1 MRGINYKWRR
11 RQAPGAARAEPGT
24 VAGRKKRWSWQR
36 GDRVEGYGMKQSAG
50 MSGRAPAG
58 GHSTRTPLFV
68 AAAAF
73 LVLALALGVMSIAV
87 LASGAAKASDAAA
100 AADPRERQGAIE
112 SVRTLLVDALVATVV
127 ILVLLAALAVA
138 AVLFFRRWLL
148 GTMKEVTRQVQQVS
162 AGDGDL
168 TRQVVVKDRLTFGR
182 LADSI
187 NSMIGALRGSVAA
200 IGGVAGELHSSAE
213 QMSAVIQQMNASSQD
228 ISSTISHIA
237 RGGEEQAR
245 RVLETSHAME
255 MMNSSMQEMAD
266 KADLSKRAATE
277 AIETAQKGAD
287 AAVDTASAM
296 GVIRDAAEAVVEASV
311 GLEERFMQIGIIVD
325 VITSVADQTNLLAL
339 NAAIE
344 AARAGEQ
351 GRGFAVVA
359 EEVRSLAENS
369 RKSAEQIANLIR
381 EIQAGVNRMRGSI
394 DSAIEQVKGG
404 TEVVEKAG
412 RALQDIAVSIESTA
426 HYASEIADT
435 TRGQVIGNEEALRA
449 ITEIASI
456 ADETAASSEEASA
469 TVQEQTAS
477 MQEMA
482 AAAAELA
489 AMAEKLNQLVGGF
502 RV

>member
-1 MRGINYKWRR
+1 MKKSVEASE
-11 RQAPGAARAEPGT
+11 QDP
-24 VAGRKKRWSWQR
+24 GRKI
-36 GDRVEGYGMKQSAG
+36 
-50 MSGRAPAG
+50 
-58 GHSTRTPLFV
+58 STRTLAYWMAIFFLVIVLAFGIISIAMLAVGASRTGDAATTAESEEQQELIDSADGLLGGALIAAIVLFV
-68 AAAAF
+68 LE
-73 LVLALALGVMSIAV
+73 LVLA
-87 LASGAAKASDAAA
+87 
-100 AADPRERQGAIE
+100 
-112 SVRTLLVDALVATVV
+112 V
-127 ILVLLAALAVA
+127 ITGFV
-138 AVLFFRRWLL
+138 FFRWLF
-148 GTMKEVTRQVQQVS
+148 GSMKEMTWQVQQVA

-168 TRQVVVKDRLTFGR
+168 TRQIVVKDRQTFGG

-187 NSMIGALRGSVAA
+187 NVMISALRGSVAE
-200 IGGVAGELHSSAE
+200 IGKIAGELNSSAE

-237 RGGEEQAR
+237 KGGEEQAR
-245 RVLETSHAME
+245 RVLDTSHTME
-255 MMNSSMQEMAD
+255 MMSSSMQEMAE
-266 KADLSKRAATE
+266 KADLSNQAATE
-277 AIETAQKGAD
+277 AIDTAQRGAE

-296 GVIRDAAEAVVEASV
+296 EVIRGAAEAVVEAST

-369 RKSAEQIANLIR
+369 RKSAEQISNLIR
-381 EIQAGVNRMRGSI
+381 EIQGGVNKMRGSI
-394 DSAIEQVKGG
+394 DSAIDQVKGG

-412 RALQDIAVSIESTA
+412 RALQEIAISIESTSR
-426 HYASEIADT
+426 YASEIADT
-435 TRGQVIGNEEALRA
+435 TREQVLGNDEALKA

-477 MQEMA
+477 MEEMA
-482 AAAAELA
+482 AAASELA
-489 AMAEKLNQLVGGF
+489 AMAEKLNQLVRGF

>member
-1 MRGINYKWRR
+1 
-11 RQAPGAARAEPGT
+11 A
-24 VAGRKKRWSWQR
+24 
-36 GDRVEGYGMKQSAG
+36 
-50 MSGRAPAG
+50 
-58 GHSTRTPLFV
+58 LFL
-68 AAAAF
+68 A
-73 LVLALALGVMSIAV
+73 LVLVFGIV
-87 LASGAAKASDAAA
+87 
-100 AADPRERQGAIE
+100 
-112 SVRTLLVDALVATVV
+112 TV
-127 ILVLLAALAVA
+127 VLLATASSRTGDA
-138 AVLFFRRWLL
+138 AVTTEPGERQDLIDSADGLISGALVTAIVIFVLVIILAGMATFLFFRWLY
-148 GTMKEVTRQVQQVS
+148 GSMQEMTWQVQQVA

-168 TRQVVVKDRLTFGR
+168 TRQIVVRDKQTFGG

-187 NSMIGALRGSVAA
+187 NVMISALRGSVAE
-200 IGGVAGELHSSAE
+200 IGKIAGELNNSAE

-237 RGGEEQAR
+237 KGGEEQAH
-245 RVLETSHAME
+245 RVLDTSHTME
-255 MMNSSMQEMAD
+255 MMSTSMQEMAE
-266 KADLSKRAATE
+266 KADLSNQAAME
-277 AIETAQKGAD
+277 AIETAQRGAE

-296 GVIRDAAEAVVEASV
+296 DVIRGAAEAVVEAST

-369 RKSAEQIANLIR
+369 RKSAEQISNLIR
-381 EIQAGVNRMRGSI
+381 EIQTGVNKMRGSI
-394 DSAIEQVKGG
+394 DSAIDQVKGG

-412 RALQDIAVSIESTA
+412 RALQEIAISIESTSR
-426 HYASEIADT
+426 YASEIADT
-435 TRGQVIGNEEALRA
+435 TREQVLGNEEALKA

-489 AMAEKLNQLVGGF
+489 AMAEKLNQLVRGF

>member
-1 MRGINYKWRR
+1 MNKTADVSEQDVG
-11 RQAPGAARAEPGT
+11 
-24 VAGRKKRWSWQR
+24 KR
-36 GDRVEGYGMKQSAG
+36 
-50 MSGRAPAG
+50 
-58 GHSTRTPLFV
+58 LN
-68 AAAAF
+68 
-73 LVLALALGVMSIAV
+73 
-87 LASGAAKASDAAA
+87 
-100 AADPRERQGAIE
+100 
-112 SVRTLLVDALVATVV
+112 VRTLAYA
-127 ILVLLAALAVA
+127 A
-138 AVLFFRRWLL
+138 AVLFMALVLAFGIISIAFLATGASKAGDAVKTTDTQEQKELIDSADSLLNGALIAAVILFVMEVLLAIAAALFLFRWLK
-148 GTMKEVTRQVQQVS
+148 GAMNEMTWQVQQVA

-168 TRQVVVKDRLTFGR
+168 TRQIVVSDRHTFGV

-187 NSMIGALRGSVAA
+187 NVMISALRGSIAE
-200 IGGVAGELHSSAE
+200 IGKIAGELNSSAE

-237 RGGEEQAR
+237 KGGEEQAR
-245 RVLETSHAME
+245 RVLDTSHTME
-255 MMNSSMQEMAD
+255 MMSSSMQEMAG
-266 KADLSKRAATE
+266 KADLSNQAAME
-277 AIETAQKGAD
+277 AIETAQRGAE

-296 GVIRDAAEAVVEASV
+296 DVIRGAAETVVEAST

-369 RKSAEQIANLIR
+369 RKSAEQISNLIR

-394 DSAIEQVKGG
+394 DSAIDQVKGG

-412 RALQDIAVSIESTA
+412 RALQEIAVSIQSTSQ
-426 HYASEIADT
+426 YASEIADT
-435 TRGQVIGNEEALRA
+435 TREQVLGNDEALKA

-469 TVQEQTAS
+469 TVEEQTAS

-482 AAAAELA
+482 AASAELA

>member
-1 MRGINYKWRR
+1 MDK
-11 RQAPGAARAEPGT
+11 AAAT
-24 VAGRKKRWSWQR
+24 VDGGRFR
-36 GDRVEGYGMKQSAG
+36 M
-50 MSGRAPAG
+50 
-58 GHSTRTPLFV
+58 STRR
-68 AAAAF
+68 AAF
-73 LVLALALGVMSIAV
+73 TAGIVFTALALAACLLGTVILSAGASRADRAAEAGELDAARKDAKSASGLLRVAWGFFVALLVAEAV
-87 LASGAAKASDAAA
+87 LAAAW
-100 AADPRERQGAIE
+100 I
-112 SVRTLLVDALVATVV
+112 TLIYRWITGTV
-127 ILVLLAALAVA
+127 
-138 AVLFFRRWLL
+138 
-148 GTMKEVTRQVQQVS
+148 KEMTWQIQQVS

-168 TRQVVVKDRLTFGR
+168 TRRVVVRDRRVFGS

-187 NSMIGALRGSVAA
+187 NAMIGALQGSVAEISRIA
-200 IGGVAGELHSSAE
+200 SDLNSSAE

-228 ISSTISHIA
+228 ISNTIAHIA
-237 RGGEEQAR
+237 KGGEEQAR
-245 RVLETSHAME
+245 RVLETSHSME
-255 MMNSSMQEMAD
+255 LMNTSIQEMAE
-266 KADLSKRAATE
+266 KADLSNQAAME
-277 AIETAQKGAD
+277 AIEIAQRGAE
-287 AAVDTASAM
+287 AAVETATAM
-296 GVIRDAAEAVVEASV
+296 DVIREAAEAVVEASA

-359 EEVRSLAENS
+359 EEVRNLAENS

-381 EIQAGVNRMRGSI
+381 EIESGVNRMRTSI

-412 RALQDIAVSIESTA
+412 KALQEIAVTIQTTSR
-426 HYASEIADT
+426 YANEIAEI
-435 TRGQVIGNEEALRA
+435 TRRQVKENEEALKA

-469 TVQEQTAS
+469 TVEEQTAS

-502 RV
+502 KV

>member
-1 MRGINYKWRR
+1 MKKSVDAVELDPESRLNIRTLAYT
-11 RQAPGAARAEPGT
+11 AGA
-24 VAGRKKRWSWQR
+24 
-36 GDRVEGYGMKQSAG
+36 
-50 MSGRAPAG
+50 
-58 GHSTRTPLFV
+58 LFL
-68 AAAAF
+68 A
-73 LVLALALGVMSIAV
+73 LVLVFGIV
-87 LASGAAKASDAAA
+87 
-100 AADPRERQGAIE
+100 
-112 SVRTLLVDALVATVV
+112 TV
-127 ILVLLAALAVA
+127 VLLATASSRTGDA
-138 AVLFFRRWLL
+138 AVTTEPGERQDLIDSADGLISGALVTAIVIFVLVIILAGMATFLFFRWLY
-148 GTMKEVTRQVQQVS
+148 GSMQEMTWQVQQVA

-168 TRQVVVKDRLTFGR
+168 TRQIVVRDKQTFGG

-187 NSMIGALRGSVAA
+187 NVMISALRGSVAE
-200 IGGVAGELHSSAE
+200 IGKIAGELNNSAE

-237 RGGEEQAR
+237 KGGEEQAH
-245 RVLETSHAME
+245 RVLDTSHTME
-255 MMNSSMQEMAD
+255 MMSTSMQEMAE
-266 KADLSKRAATE
+266 KADLSNQAAME
-277 AIETAQKGAD
+277 AIETAQRGAE

-296 GVIRDAAEAVVEASV
+296 DVIRGAAEAVVEAST

-369 RKSAEQIANLIR
+369 RKSAEQISNLIR
-381 EIQAGVNRMRGSI
+381 EIQTGVNKMRGSI
-394 DSAIEQVKGG
+394 DSAIDQVKGG

-412 RALQDIAVSIESTA
+412 RALQEIAISIESTSR
-426 HYASEIADT
+426 YASEIADT
-435 TRGQVIGNEEALRA
+435 TREQVLGNEEALKA

-489 AMAEKLNQLVGGF
+489 AMAEKLNQLVRGF

>member
-1 MRGINYKWRR
+1 MKKSVDASE
-11 RQAPGAARAEPGT
+11 QDPG
-24 VAGRKKRWSWQR
+24 GRLNI
-36 GDRVEGYGMKQSAG
+36 
-50 MSGRAPAG
+50 
-58 GHSTRTPLFV
+58 RTLAY

-73 LVLALALGVMSIAV
+73 FLALVLVFGIVSVALLATGASRAGDAAEATESREQQDLIESADSLMNGALIAAIIMLV
-87 LASGAAKASDAAA
+87 LEIVLAAA
-100 AADPRERQGAIE
+100 A
-112 SVRTLLVDALVATVV
+112 
-127 ILVLLAALAVA
+127 VL
-138 AVLFFRRWLL
+138 LFFRWLS
-148 GTMKEVTRQVQQVS
+148 GSMKEMTWQVQQVA

-168 TRQVVVKDRLTFGR
+168 TRQIVVSDRHTFGS

-187 NSMIGALRGSVAA
+187 NVMISALRGSVAE
-200 IGGVAGELHSSAE
+200 IGKIAGELNNSAE

-237 RGGEEQAR
+237 KGGEEQAR
-245 RVLETSHAME
+245 RVLDTSHTME
-255 MMNSSMQEMAD
+255 MMSTSMQEMAE
-266 KADLSKRAATE
+266 KADLSNQAAME
-277 AIETAQKGAD
+277 AIDTAERGAE

-296 GVIRDAAEAVVEASV
+296 DVIRGAAEAVVEAST

-369 RKSAEQIANLIR
+369 RKSAEQISNLIR
-381 EIQAGVNRMRGSI
+381 EIQSGVNKMRGSI
-394 DSAIEQVKGG
+394 DSAIDQVKGG

-412 RALQDIAVSIESTA
+412 RALQEIAISIESTSR
-426 HYASEIADT
+426 YASEIADT
-435 TRGQVIGNEEALRA
+435 TREQVLGNDEALKA

-489 AMAEKLNQLVGGF
+489 AMAEKLNQLVRGF

>member
-1 MRGINYKWRR
+1 MENIAGVEEQSSGIRTGSRR
-11 RQAPGAARAEPGT
+11 TALIVITLFLVVVLITFVLAITVLAVGASRAGE
-24 VAGRKKRWSWQR
+24 AA
-36 GDRVEGYGMKQSAG
+36 DMAEVEELQEKADSIQGFLNGALIGMII
-50 MSGRAPAG
+50 
-58 GHSTRTPLFV
+58 LFV
-68 AAAAF
+68 
-73 LVLALALGVMSIAV
+73 LAILLGF
-87 LASGAAKASDAAA
+87 
-100 AADPRERQGAIE
+100 
-112 SVRTLLVDALVATVV
+112 
-127 ILVLLAALAVA
+127 AVA
-138 AVLFFRRWLL
+138 LLGYRWLT
-148 GTMKEVTRQVQQVS
+148 GTMQEMTWQVQQVA

-168 TRQVVVKDRLTFGR
+168 TRQIVVKDEGTFGD

-187 NSMIGALRGSVAA
+187 NVMIGALRGSVAE
-200 IGGVAGELHSSAE
+200 IGKIAGELSNSAE

-237 RGGEEQAR
+237 KGGEEQAR
-245 RVLETSHAME
+245 RVLDTSHSME
-255 MMNSSMQEMAD
+255 MMSSSMQDIAE
-266 KADLSKRAATE
+266 KADLSNQASVD
-277 AIETAQKGAD
+277 AIEIAERGAE

-296 GVIRDAAEAVVEASV
+296 DIIRGSAEQVAQASS

-369 RKSAEQIANLIR
+369 RKSAEQISNLIR
-381 EIQAGVNRMRGSI
+381 EIQSGVSRMGESI
-394 DSAIEQVKGG
+394 DSALDQVKGG

-412 RALQDIAVSIESTA
+412 RALQEIAISIQSTSQ
-426 HYASEIADT
+426 YASQIADT
-435 TRGQVIGNEEALRA
+435 TRQQVTGSEDALKA

-482 AAAAELA
+482 AAATELA
-489 AMAEKLNQLVGGF
+489 SMADKLNQLVSGF

>member
-1 MRGINYKWRR
+1 MKDNADVSELDTGNKLN
-11 RQAPGAARAEPGT
+11 ARTLA
-24 VAGRKKRWSWQR
+24 
-36 GDRVEGYGMKQSAG
+36 Y
-50 MSGRAPAG
+50 
-58 GHSTRTPLFV
+58 
-68 AAAAF
+68 AAAIIF
-73 LVLALALGVMSIAV
+73 MVLVLAFGIVSVVLLAVGS
-87 LASGAAKASDAAA
+87 SRTGDAATTTDVQEQKELLDS
-100 AADPRERQGAIE
+100 AD
-112 SVRTLLVDALVATVV
+112 SLLGGALVAAI
-127 ILVLLAALAVA
+127 ILLILEGVLAAVA
-138 AVLFFRRWLL
+138 IALFFRWLS
-148 GTMKEVTRQVQQVS
+148 GSMHEMTWQVQQVA

-168 TRQVVVKDRLTFGR
+168 TRQIMVSDRHTFGS

-187 NSMIGALRGSVAA
+187 NVMISALRGSIAE
-200 IGGVAGELHSSAE
+200 IGKIAGELNNSAE

-237 RGGEEQAR
+237 KGGEEQAR
-245 RVLETSHAME
+245 RVLDTSHTME
-255 MMNSSMQEMAD
+255 MMSSSMQEMAD
-266 KADLSKRAATE
+266 KADLSNQAAMD
-277 AIETAQKGAD
+277 AIETAQRGAE

-296 GVIRDAAEAVVEASV
+296 DVIRGAAETVVEAST

-369 RKSAEQIANLIR
+369 RKSAEQISNLIR
-381 EIQAGVNRMRGSI
+381 EIQAGVNKMRGSI
-394 DSAIEQVKGG
+394 DSAIDQVKGG

-412 RALQDIAVSIESTA
+412 RALQEIAVSIQSTSR
-426 HYASEIADT
+426 YASEIADT
-435 TRGQVIGNEEALRA
+435 TREQVMGNEDALKA

-469 TVQEQTAS
+469 TVEEQTAS

-489 AMAEKLNQLVGGF
+489 AMAEKMNQLVGGF

>member
-1 MRGINYKWRR
+1 
-11 RQAPGAARAEPGT
+11 
-24 VAGRKKRWSWQR
+24 
-36 GDRVEGYGMKQSAG
+36 
-50 MSGRAPAG
+50 
-58 GHSTRTPLFV
+58 
-68 AAAAF
+68 
-73 LVLALALGVMSIAV
+73 
-87 LASGAAKASDAAA
+87 
-100 AADPRERQGAIE
+100 
-112 SVRTLLVDALVATVV
+112 
-127 ILVLLAALAVA
+127 
-138 AVLFFRRWLL
+138 
-148 GTMKEVTRQVQQVS
+148 MKEMTWQVQQVA

-168 TRQVVVKDRLTFGR
+168 TRQIVVRDRQTFGV

-187 NSMIGALRGSVAA
+187 NVMISALRGSVAE
-200 IGGVAGELHSSAE
+200 IGKIAGELNSSAE

-237 RGGEEQAR
+237 KGGEEQAR
-245 RVLETSHAME
+245 RVLDTSHTME
-255 MMNSSMQEMAD
+255 MMSSSMQEMAE
-266 KADLSKRAATE
+266 KADLSNQAAME
-277 AIETAQKGAD
+277 AIETAQRGAE

-296 GVIRDAAEAVVEASV
+296 DVIRDAAESVVEAST

-351 GRGFAVVA
+351 GSGFAVVA

-369 RKSAEQIANLIR
+369 RKSAEQISNLIR
-381 EIQAGVNRMRGSI
+381 EIQTGVNKMRVSI
-394 DSAIEQVKGG
+394 DSAIDQVKGG

-412 RALQDIAVSIESTA
+412 RALQEISISIQSTSR
-426 HYASEIADT
+426 YASEIADT
-435 TRGQVIGNEEALRA
+435 TREQVMGNDDALKA

-489 AMAEKLNQLVGGF
+489 AMAEKLNQLVRGF

>member
-1 MRGINYKWRR
+1 MRVL
-11 RQAPGAARAEPGT
+11 ALGAAA
-24 VAGRKKRWSWQR
+24 
-36 GDRVEGYGMKQSAG
+36 
-50 MSGRAPAG
+50 
-58 GHSTRTPLFV
+58 LF
-68 AAAAF
+68 
-73 LVLALALGVMSIAV
+73 LALALVSGILGVVMLSVGSTRAGEAAGELETGEAKGKVDSARDLLDGARVALIV
-87 LASGAAKASDAAA
+87 LLAIELAAA
-100 AADPRERQGAIE
+100 AAGA
-112 SVRTLLVDALVATVV
+112 LLFA
-127 ILVLLAALAVA
+127 
-138 AVLFFRRWLL
+138 RWLS
-148 GTMKEVTRQVQQVS
+148 GSIKNMTWQVQQVA

-168 TRQVVVKDRLTFGR
+168 TRQIEVEDRLTLGP

-187 NSMIGALRGSVAA
+187 NVMIGALRGSVAE
-200 IGGVAGELHSSAE
+200 IGRIAGELSNSAE

-228 ISSTISHIA
+228 ISSTIAHIA
-237 RGGEEQAR
+237 KGGEEQAR

-255 MMNSSMQEMAD
+255 MMTASMQEMAE
-266 KADLSKRAATE
+266 KADKSNQAATE
-277 AIETAQKGAD
+277 AIEIAQRGAE
-287 AAVDTASAM
+287 AAVETASAM
-296 GVIRDAAEAVVEASV
+296 DIIRGAAETVMDASM

-369 RKSAEQIANLIR
+369 RKSAEQISNLIR
-381 EIQAGVNRMRGSI
+381 EIQGGVNRMRGSI
-394 DSAIEQVKGG
+394 DSAIEQVRGG

-412 RALQDIAVSIESTA
+412 RALQ
-426 HYASEIADT
+426 EIAISIQTTSRYAGEIVET
-435 TRGQVIGNEEALRA
+435 TRQQLLSNEEALKA

-469 TVQEQTAS
+469 TVEEQTAS

>member
-1 MRGINYKWRR
+1 
-11 RQAPGAARAEPGT
+11 
-24 VAGRKKRWSWQR
+24 
-36 GDRVEGYGMKQSAG
+36 MKD
-50 MSGRAPAG
+50 M
-58 GHSTRTPLFV
+58 T
-68 AAAAF
+68 
-73 LVLALALGVMSIAV
+73 
-87 LASGAAKASDAAA
+87 
-100 AADPRERQGAIE
+100 
-112 SVRTLLVDALVATVV
+112 
-127 ILVLLAALAVA
+127 
-138 AVLFFRRWLL
+138 W
-148 GTMKEVTRQVQQVS
+148 QVQQVA

-168 TRQVVVKDRLTFGR
+168 TRQIVVSDRQTFGG

-187 NSMIGALRGSVAA
+187 NVMISALRGSVAE
-200 IGGVAGELHSSAE
+200 IGKIAGELNNSAE
-213 QMSAVIQQMNASSQD
+213 QMSAVIQQMNSSSQD

-237 RGGEEQAR
+237 KGGEEQAR
-245 RVLETSHAME
+245 RVLDTSHTME
-255 MMNSSMQEMAD
+255 MMSSSMQEMAD
-266 KADLSKRAATE
+266 KADLSNQASME
-277 AIETAQKGAD
+277 AIETAQRGAE

-296 GVIRDAAEAVVEASV
+296 DVIRDAAEAVVEAST

-369 RKSAEQIANLIR
+369 RKSAEQISNLIR
-381 EIQAGVNRMRGSI
+381 EIQAGVNKMRGSI
-394 DSAIEQVKGG
+394 DSAIDQVKGG

-412 RALQDIAVSIESTA
+412 KALQEIAVSIQSTSR
-426 HYASEIADT
+426 YASEIADT
-435 TRGQVIGNEEALRA
+435 TREQVLGNDEALKA

-469 TVQEQTAS
+469 TVEEQTAS

-489 AMAEKLNQLVGGF
+489 SMAEKLNQLVSGF

>member
-1 MRGINYKWRR
+1 MKKSDDAVERD
-11 RQAPGAARAEPGT
+11 PEARLNI
-24 VAGRKKRWSWQR
+24 
-36 GDRVEGYGMKQSAG
+36 
-50 MSGRAPAG
+50 
-58 GHSTRTPLFV
+58 RTLAYV
-68 AAAAF
+68 AAASFLA
-73 LVLALALGVMSIAV
+73 LVLVSGVVSVVLLATG
-87 LASGAAKASDAAA
+87 ASRAGDAAA
-100 AADPRERQGAIE
+100 ETESAEQQDLIE
-112 SVRTLLVDALVATVV
+112 STDELLSGALIAA
-127 ILVLLAALAVA
+127 IIMLVLEVILAALAV
-138 AVLFFRRWLL
+138 LFFFRWLS
-148 GTMKEVTRQVQQVS
+148 GSMKEMTWQVQQVA

-168 TRQVVVKDRLTFGR
+168 TRQIVVRDRQTFGT

-187 NSMIGALRGSVAA
+187 NVMISALRGSVAE
-200 IGGVAGELHSSAE
+200 IGKIAGELNSSAE

-237 RGGEEQAR
+237 KGGEEQAR
-245 RVLETSHAME
+245 RVLDTSHTME
-255 MMNSSMQEMAD
+255 MMSSSMQEMAE
-266 KADLSKRAATE
+266 KADLSNQAAVE
-277 AIETAQKGAD
+277 AIETAQRGAE

-296 GVIRDAAEAVVEASV
+296 DVIRGAAETVVEAST

-369 RKSAEQIANLIR
+369 RKSAEQISNLIR
-381 EIQAGVNRMRGSI
+381 EIQAGVNKMRVSI
-394 DSAIEQVKGG
+394 DSAIDQVKGG

-412 RALQDIAVSIESTA
+412 RALQEISISIQSTSR
-426 HYASEIADT
+426 YASEIADT
-435 TRGQVIGNEEALRA
+435 TREQVLGNDEALKA

-482 AAAAELA
+482 AASAELA
-489 AMAEKLNQLVGGF
+489 AMAEKLNQLVRGF

>member
-1 MRGINYKWRR
+1 MDKT
-11 RQAPGAARAEPGT
+11 AEASEQDLGSK
-24 VAGRKKRWSWQR
+24 VNS
-36 GDRVEGYGMKQSAG
+36 
-50 MSGRAPAG
+50 
-58 GHSTRTPLFV
+58 RTL
-68 AAAAF
+68 AF
-73 LVLALALGVMSIAV
+73 IATAVFIVLVLAFGVMTIAV
-87 LASGAAKASDAAA
+87 FAAGGSRAENAAEAVESQEQRDLIDSVSRLMGSALTA
-100 AADPRERQGAIE
+100 AI
-112 SVRTLLVDALVATVV
+112 V
-127 ILVLLAALAVA
+127 IFILEIVIAALAALI
-138 AVLFFRRWLL
+138 FYRWIS
-148 GTMKEVTRQVQQVS
+148 TAMKDITWQVQQVA

-168 TRQVVVKDRLTFGR
+168 TRQIVVSDRQTFGS

-187 NSMIGALRGSVAA
+187 NVMISALRGSVAE
-200 IGGVAGELHSSAE
+200 IGKIAGELNNSAE

-237 RGGEEQAR
+237 KGGEEQAR
-245 RVLETSHAME
+245 RVLETSHTME
-255 MMNSSMQEMAD
+255 MMSSSMQEMAG
-266 KADLSKRAATE
+266 KADLSNQAAME
-277 AIETAQKGAD
+277 AIEIAQRGAE

-296 GVIRDAAEAVVEASV
+296 DVIRDAAETVVDAST

-369 RKSAEQIANLIR
+369 RKSAEQISNLIR
-381 EIQAGVNRMRGSI
+381 EIQTGVNRMRGSI
-394 DSAIEQVKGG
+394 DSAIDQVKGG

-412 RALQDIAVSIESTA
+412 KALQEIAVSIQSTSQ
-426 HYASEIADT
+426 YASQIAET
-435 TRGQVIGNEEALRA
+435 TRQQVFGNEEALKA

-469 TVQEQTAS
+469 TVEEQTAS
-477 MQEMA
+477 MQQMA

-502 RV
+502 KV

>member
-1 MRGINYKWRR
+1 MKKSDDAIERDLAGRINTRTLAYSAAAVFMVLVLIFGIISTVMF
-11 RQAPGAARAEPGT
+11 AVGASRAGDAAAEAEPGKQKDLIDSIEGLLGGT
-24 VAGRKKRWSWQR
+24 LVA
-36 GDRVEGYGMKQSAG
+36 VIIVLILEI
-50 MSGRAPAG
+50 
-58 GHSTRTPLFV
+58 
-68 AAAAF
+68 
-73 LVLALALGVMSIAV
+73 VLAILAV
-87 LASGAAKASDAAA
+87 L
-100 AADPRERQGAIE
+100 
-112 SVRTLLVDALVATVV
+112 
-127 ILVLLAALAVA
+127 
-138 AVLFFRRWLL
+138 LFFRWLS
-148 GTMKEVTRQVQQVS
+148 GSMKDMTWQVQQVA

-168 TRQVVVKDRLTFGR
+168 TRQIVVGDRQTFGS

-187 NSMIGALRGSVAA
+187 NVMISALRGSVAE
-200 IGGVAGELHSSAE
+200 IGKIASELNNSAE

-237 RGGEEQAR
+237 KGGEEQAR
-245 RVLETSHAME
+245 RVLDTSHTME
-255 MMNSSMQEMAD
+255 IMSSSMQEMAE
-266 KADLSKRAATE
+266 KADLSNQAAME
-277 AIETAQKGAD
+277 AIESAQRGAE

-296 GVIRDAAEAVVEASV
+296 DVIRGAAETVVEAST

-369 RKSAEQIANLIR
+369 RKSAEQISNLIR
-381 EIQAGVNRMRGSI
+381 EIQSGVNKMRVSI
-394 DSAIEQVKGG
+394 DSAIDQVKGG

-412 RALQDIAVSIESTA
+412 KALQEIAISIQSTSR
-426 HYASEIADT
+426 YANEIADT
-435 TRGQVIGNEEALRA
+435 TREQVLGNDEALKA

-489 AMAEKLNQLVGGF
+489 AMADKLYQLVGGF
-502 RV
+502 KV

>member
-1 MRGINYKWRR
+1 MSMFSG
-11 RQAPGAARAEPGT
+11 
-24 VAGRKKRWSWQR
+24 
-36 GDRVEGYGMKQSAG
+36 EGKGE
-50 MSGRAPAG
+50 AG
-58 GHSTRTPLFV
+58 GWRNLRTLAL
-68 AAAAF
+68 AAAALF
-73 LVLALALGVMSIAV
+73 LVLALAAGILGVAV
-87 LASGAAKASDAAA
+87 LAAGSSRTGEAARGLESGE
-100 AADPRERQGAIE
+100 PRDKVDSARDLMDGARVALI
-112 SVRTLLVDALVATVV
+112 VLLVVEA
-127 ILVLLAALAVA
+127 AVA
-138 AVLFFRRWLL
+138 ALGAFLFYRWLS
-148 GTMKEVTRQVQQVS
+148 GGVREITWQVQQVA

-168 TRQVVVKDRLTFGR
+168 TRHIEVEDRPTFGP

-187 NSMIGALRGSVAA
+187 NMMIGALRGSVAE
-200 IGGVAGELHSSAE
+200 IGRIAGELSNSAE

-228 ISSTISHIA
+228 ISSTIAHIA
-237 RGGEEQAR
+237 KGGEEQAR

-255 MMNSSMQEMAD
+255 MMTASMQEMAE
-266 KADLSKRAATE
+266 KADMSNQAAME
-277 AIETAQKGAD
+277 AIEIAQRGAE
-287 AAVDTASAM
+287 AAVETASAM
-296 GVIRDAAEAVVEASV
+296 EIIRGAAEAVVDAST

-369 RKSAEQIANLIR
+369 RKSAEQISNLIR
-381 EIQAGVNRMRGSI
+381 EIQGGVNRMRTSI
-394 DSAIEQVKGG
+394 DSAIDQVKAG

-412 RALQDIAVSIESTA
+412 RALQEIAVSIQSTSR
-426 HYASEIADT
+426 YASEIAET
-435 TRGQVIGNEEALRA
+435 TRQQVLGNEEALKA

-469 TVQEQTAS
+469 TVEEQTAS

-489 AMAEKLNQLVGGF
+489 AMAEKLNQLVSGF
-502 RV
+502 KV

>member
-1 MRGINYKWRR
+1 MKKSDEAVERD
-11 RQAPGAARAEPGT
+11 PGA
-24 VAGRKKRWSWQR
+24 KLSI
-36 GDRVEGYGMKQSAG
+36 
-50 MSGRAPAG
+50 
-58 GHSTRTPLFV
+58 RTLAL

-73 LVLALALGVMSIAV
+73 FLVLV
-87 LASGAAKASDAAA
+87 LASGVVGIALLATGASRAGDAAVA
-100 AADPRERQGAIE
+100 RDSGEQQELIE
-112 SVRTLLVDALVATVV
+112 STDGLLSGALVAAI
-127 ILVLLAALAVA
+127 ILFALELVLAALAA
-138 AVLFFRRWLL
+138 LLFFRWLS
-148 GTMKEVTRQVQQVS
+148 GSMKEMTWQVQQVA

-168 TRQVVVKDRLTFGR
+168 TRQIVVKDRQTFGG

-187 NSMIGALRGSVAA
+187 NVMISALRGSVAE
-200 IGGVAGELHSSAE
+200 IGKIASELNSSAE

-237 RGGEEQAR
+237 KGGEEQAR
-245 RVLETSHAME
+245 RVLDTSHTME
-255 MMNSSMQEMAD
+255 MMSSSMQEMAE
-266 KADLSKRAATE
+266 KADLSNQAAME
-277 AIETAQKGAD
+277 AIETAQRGAE

-296 GVIRDAAEAVVEASV
+296 DVIRGAAEAVVEAST

-369 RKSAEQIANLIR
+369 RKSAEQISNLIR
-381 EIQAGVNRMRGSI
+381 EIQAGVNKMRGSI
-394 DSAIEQVKGG
+394 DSAIDQVKGG

-412 RALQDIAVSIESTA
+412 RALQEIAVSIQSTSR
-426 HYASEIADT
+426 YASEIAET
-435 TRGQVIGNEEALRA
+435 TREQVLGNDEALKA

-489 AMAEKLNQLVGGF
+489 AMAEKLNQLVRGF

>member
-1 MRGINYKWRR
+1 MKSTAETSEPDTGSKLN
-11 RQAPGAARAEPGT
+11 ARTLA
-24 VAGRKKRWSWQR
+24 
-36 GDRVEGYGMKQSAG
+36 YSA
-50 MSGRAPAG
+50 
-58 GHSTRTPLFV
+58 V
-68 AAAAF
+68 IVF
-73 LVLALALGVMSIAV
+73 LVLV
-87 LASGAAKASDAAA
+87 LAFGIVSVVLLAVGSSRTGEAAA
-100 AADPRERQGAIE
+100 TTDAQEQKE
-112 SVRTLLVDALVATVV
+112 LVDSADGLLSGALVAAI
-127 ILVLLAALAVA
+127 ILLILEGVLAAVA
-138 AVLFFRRWLL
+138 IALFFRWLT
-148 GTMKEVTRQVQQVS
+148 GTMQEMNWQVQQVA

-168 TRQVVVKDRLTFGR
+168 TRQIVVSDRHTFGS

-187 NSMIGALRGSVAA
+187 NVMISALRGSIAE
-200 IGGVAGELHSSAE
+200 IGKIAGELNNSAE

-237 RGGEEQAR
+237 KGGEEQAR
-245 RVLETSHAME
+245 RVLDTSHTME
-255 MMNSSMQEMAD
+255 MMSSSMQEMAE
-266 KADLSKRAATE
+266 KADLSNQAAME
-277 AIETAQKGAD
+277 AIETAQRGAE

-296 GVIRDAAEAVVEASV
+296 DVIRGAAETVVDAST

-325 VITSVADQTNLLAL
+325 VITSVSEQTNLLAL

-369 RKSAEQIANLIR
+369 RKSAEQISNLIR
-381 EIQAGVNRMRGSI
+381 EIQAGVNKMRGSI
-394 DSAIEQVKGG
+394 DSAIDQVKGG

-412 RALQDIAVSIESTA
+412 KALQEIAVSIQSTSR
-426 HYASEIADT
+426 YASEIADT
-435 TRGQVIGNEEALRA
+435 TREQVMGNDDALKA

-469 TVQEQTAS
+469 TVEEQTAS

-489 AMAEKLNQLVGGF
+489 AMAEKMNQLVGGF

>member
-1 MRGINYKWRR
+1 MKKTADASEQDPGSRINTRTLAYIAVVVFMALVVAFGVVSVAVLAVGASR
-11 RQAPGAARAEPGT
+11 AGDAARASEPGEQ
-24 VAGRKKRWSWQR
+24 K
-36 GDRVEGYGMKQSAG
+36 E
-50 MSGRAPAG
+50 
-58 GHSTRTPLFV
+58 
-68 AAAAF
+68 
-73 LVLALALGVMSIAV
+73 LVDSVDGLL
-87 LASGAAKASDAAA
+87 SGALVV
-100 AADPRERQGAIE
+100 AII
-112 SVRTLLVDALVATVV
+112 LL
-127 ILVLLAALAVA
+127 ILEIVLAALATF
-138 AVLFFRRWLL
+138 LFYRWLS
-148 GTMKEVTRQVQQVS
+148 GSMKDMTWQVQQVA

-168 TRQVVVKDRLTFGR
+168 TRQIVVSDRQTFGG

-187 NSMIGALRGSVAA
+187 NVMISALRGSVAE
-200 IGGVAGELHSSAE
+200 IGKIASELNNSAE

-237 RGGEEQAR
+237 KGGEEQAR
-245 RVLETSHAME
+245 RVLDTSHTME
-255 MMNSSMQEMAD
+255 MMSSSMQEMAD
-266 KADLSKRAATE
+266 KADLSNQASME
-277 AIETAQKGAD
+277 AIETAQRGAE

-296 GVIRDAAEAVVEASV
+296 DVIRDAAEAVVEAST

-369 RKSAEQIANLIR
+369 RKSAEQISNLIR
-381 EIQAGVNRMRGSI
+381 EIQAGVNKMRGSI
-394 DSAIEQVKGG
+394 DSAIDQVRGG

-412 RALQDIAVSIESTA
+412 KALQEIAVSIQSTSR
-426 HYASEIADT
+426 YASEIADT
-435 TRGQVIGNEEALRA
+435 TREQVLGNDEALKA

-469 TVQEQTAS
+469 TVEEQTAS

-489 AMAEKLNQLVGGF
+489 SMAEKLNQLVSGF